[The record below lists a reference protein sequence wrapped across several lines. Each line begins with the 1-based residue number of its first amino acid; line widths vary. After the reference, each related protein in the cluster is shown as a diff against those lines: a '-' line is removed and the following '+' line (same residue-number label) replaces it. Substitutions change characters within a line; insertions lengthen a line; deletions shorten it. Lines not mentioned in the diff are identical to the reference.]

1 MATIT
6 GTPLQITTA
15 FYPGAVAQT
24 TASDNGTFSPPS
36 ATNGVAS
43 HEHPTGS
50 NFQWFDFTEDDHYE
64 IFVEVPTAIT
74 NTTQITSELEVT
86 MNGVMLCMR
95 NNVFNFTASDRHFF
109 KAFLIEEYT
118 TVVGG
123 QNRTNRRIYPSE
135 IFEPQLVGGVPN
147 TDDFIWYSGMPVYGT
162 GAFLEF
168 VEAKTTTA
176 QQNLT
181 KQFFTTN
188 YQADSNGLQ
197 EPFPLAESSPFSYTT
212 FDNSAL
218 TPTQKFKL
226 NLRDMPGFDGKFTAS
241 GTNSKFYIYIIA
253 RPDLVTYG
261 SEAFAL
267 GIETFDIKATRSPDG
282 FAAHLTL
289 QSPVPLS
296 TNVNVADTDFTR
308 AFVGSTTYPLST
320 AFNTTSAL
328 QQDHNSTAAQFN
340 ITTAFNQPDTL
351 AGFLLTSPSALST
364 SFTWDTFHK
373 TNQIG
378 LVFAGEST
386 QSFAFGGS
394 SSGLLA
400 TTGTAIALFDITLA
414 SSSLGTTVQHTT
426 PATVSTAIDFEQ
438 TGLAGLIF
446 AGESTQSTA
455 FSQSDIA
462 NNQVFTIRAPS
473 DKQVYTTDTDTRTVV
488 LNQHNRTHTMGTETR
503 EIQLNTHNRT
513 IAVEQQTR
521 TITAEALD
529 E

>member
-95 NNVFNFTASDRHFF
+95 NNVANFTASNRHFF

-135 IFEPQLVGGVPN
+135 IFEPQMVGGVPN
-147 TDDFIWYSGMPVYGT
+147 TDDFIWHSGLGPS
-162 GAFLEF
+162 FLSF
-168 VEAKTTTA
+168 VESKSTTA

-188 YQADSNGLQ
+188 YQADTNGLQ
-197 EPFPLAESSPFSYTT
+197 EPFPLATSTPHSYTT

-218 TPTQKFKL
+218 TATQKFKL
-226 NLRDMPGFDGKFTAS
+226 NLRDIPGFDGKFTAS
-241 GTNSKFYIYIIA
+241 GTNSKFYIYILV
-253 RPDLVTYG
+253 RPDITTYG
-261 SEAFAL
+261 SEQFAL

-296 TNVNVADTDFTR
+296 TNVNVADTEFTR

-351 AGFLLTSPSALST
+351 AGFLLTTPSALST
-364 SFTWDTFHK
+364 NINVPNLNNT
-373 TNQIG
+373 G
-378 LVFAGEST
+378 LIFAGEST

-394 SSGLLA
+394 FSGLLA

-488 LNQHNRTHTMGTETR
+488 LNEHNRTHTMGTETR
-503 EIQLNTHNRT
+503 EIQLNTHNRS

-521 TITAEALD
+521 TIVAEALD

>member
-74 NTTQITSELEVT
+74 NTTQITSELEVI

-95 NNVFNFTASDRHFF
+95 NNVQNFTASNRHFF
-109 KAFLIEEYT
+109 TAFLMEEFT
-118 TVVGG
+118 TTVGG
-123 QNRTNRRIYPSE
+123 QPRTNRHIYPSE
-135 IFEPQLVGGVPN
+135 IFEPQMVGGVPN
-147 TDDFIWYSGMPVYGT
+147 TDDFIWHSGLGPS
-162 GAFLEF
+162 FLSF
-168 VEAKTTTA
+168 VESKSTTA

-188 YQADSNGLQ
+188 YQADTNGLQ
-197 EPFPLAESSPFSYTT
+197 EPFPLATSTPHSYTT

-218 TPTQKFKL
+218 TATQKFKL
-226 NLRDMPGFDGKFTAS
+226 NLRDIPGFDGKFTAS
-241 GTNSKFYIYIIA
+241 GTNSKFYIYILV
-253 RPDLVTYG
+253 RPDITTYG
-261 SEAFAL
+261 SEQFAL

-296 TNVNVADTDFTR
+296 TNVNVADTEFTR

-351 AGFLLTSPSALST
+351 AGFLLTTPSALST
-364 SFTWDTFHK
+364 NINVPNLNNT
-373 TNQIG
+373 G
-378 LVFAGEST
+378 LIFAGEST

-394 SSGLLA
+394 FSGLLA

-488 LNQHNRTHTMGTETR
+488 LNEHNRTHTMGTETR
-503 EIQLNTHNRT
+503 EIQLNTHNRS

-521 TITAEALD
+521 TIVAEALD

>member
-1 MATIT
+1 MATII

-15 FYPGAVAQT
+15 FFQGAVAQT

-50 NFQWFDFTEDDHYE
+50 DFQWFDFTEDDHYE

-74 NTTQITSELEVT
+74 NTTQLTSELEVT

-95 NNVFNFTASDRHFF
+95 NNVANFTATDRHFF
-109 KAFLIEEYT
+109 TAFLMEEFT
-118 TVVGG
+118 TTVGG
-123 QNRTNRRIYPSE
+123 QPRTNRHIYPSE
-135 IFEPQLVGGVPN
+135 IFEPVMVGGVPN
-147 TDDFIWYSGMPVYGT
+147 SDDFIWHSGLGST
-162 GAFLEF
+162 FLSF
-168 VEAKTTTA
+168 VESKSTTA
-176 QQNLT
+176 QKNLT
-181 KQFFTTN
+181 KQFITTN

-197 EPFPLAESSPFSYTT
+197 EPFPLATSTPHSYST
-212 FDNSAL
+212 FDDSAL
-218 TPTQKFKL
+218 TAKQKFKL
-226 NLRDMPGFDGKFTAS
+226 NLRDIPGFDGKFTAS
-241 GTNSKFYIYIIA
+241 GTSSKFYIYILV
-253 RPDLVTYG
+253 RPDIATYG
-261 SEAFAL
+261 SEQFAL

-296 TNVNVADTDFTR
+296 TNVNVADTVFTR
-308 AFVGSTTYPLST
+308 AFVGSTTYPLAT
-320 AFNTTSAL
+320 AFNTTSTV
-328 QQDHNSTAAQFN
+328 QQNHNSTAAQFN
-340 ITTAFNQPDTL
+340 ITSAFNQPDTL
-351 AGFLLTSPSALST
+351 AGFSLTSTSALSS
-364 SFTWDTFHK
+364 SFTWDTFAK

-378 LVFAGEST
+378 IVFAGEST
-386 QSFAFGGS
+386 PSFSFNIAGVDGR
-394 SSGLLA
+394 LA
-400 TTGTAIALFDITLA
+400 TTGIAVVLFDTTLA

-426 PATVSTAIDFEQ
+426 PVTVSTAIDFEQ

-455 FSQSDIA
+455 FGQSDIA

-503 EIQLNTHNRT
+503 EIQLNTHNRSIT
-513 IAVEQQTR
+513 VEQQTR
-521 TITAEALD
+521 SITAEALD

>member
-24 TASDNGTFSPPS
+24 TASDNATLTPPTP
-36 ATNGVAS
+36 TNGQAS

-50 NFQWFDFTEDDHYE
+50 DFQWFDFTEDDHYE
-64 IFVEVPTAIT
+64 IYVEIPTAIT

-95 NNVFNFTASDRHFF
+95 NNVHNFTASDRHFF
-109 KAFLIEEYT
+109 YAFLMEEYT
-118 TVVGG
+118 TVHGG

-135 IFEPQLVGGVPN
+135 IFEPQMVGGVPN

-168 VEAKTTTA
+168 TEAKTTTA
-176 QQNLT
+176 QKNLT

-197 EPFPLAESSPFSYTT
+197 EPFPLATSSPHSYTT

-218 TPTQKFKL
+218 TPTQTFKL

-241 GTNSKFYIYIIA
+241 GTNSKYYIYIIA
-253 RPDLVTYG
+253 RPDLATYG

-296 TNVNVADTDFTR
+296 TNVNVADTVFTR

-328 QQDHNSTAAQFN
+328 QQDHNEDATQFN
-340 ITTAFNQPDTL
+340 ITTAFNQPNTL
-351 AGFLLTSPSALST
+351 AGFLLTTPSALST
-364 SFTWDTFHK
+364 NINVPNLNNT
-373 TNQIG
+373 G
-378 LVFAGEST
+378 LIFAGEST

-394 SSGLLA
+394 FSGLLA